1 MSVWGA
7 SAFLCAPPSKPLCA
21 VSSLGTEFVTSIVN
35 RDYTM
40 IMAIT
45 IFLAVLM
52 VVANLLT
59 DIAYKLI
66 DPRITFE

>member
-1 MSVWGA
+1 MCCQCYNNFKK
-7 SAFLCAPPSKPLCA
+7 SAVKLEKLNGI
-21 VSSLGTEFVTSIVN
+21 VVN

>member
-1 MSVWGA
+1 MR
-7 SAFLCAPPSKPLCA
+7 LI
-21 VSSLGTEFVTSIVN
+21 FVTSIVN

-45 IFLAVLM
+45 IFLAGLM